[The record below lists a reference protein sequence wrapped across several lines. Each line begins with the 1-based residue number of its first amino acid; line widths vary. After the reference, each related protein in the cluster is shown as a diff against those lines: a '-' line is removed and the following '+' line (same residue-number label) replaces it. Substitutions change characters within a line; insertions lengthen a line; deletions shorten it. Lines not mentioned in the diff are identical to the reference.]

1 MTKVDVEKVALQCIV
16 PKVSRGLAENSARH
30 AIRSHIAEWDKRSS
44 SATQVLLP
52 ATYILAYHDVV
63 IVAVSNSQD
72 IR

>member
-1 MTKVDVEKVALQCIV
+1 LLSGTNAPQ
-16 PKVSRGLAENSARH
+16 
-30 AIRSHIAEWDKRSS
+30 
-44 SATQVLLP
+44 ATQVLLP